1 MKYPMI
7 LIKWLDACQYLIPG
21 SEQSLKSVLEIA
33 KLKEITDIGF
43 LLEKTEEK
51 IVFCSKI
58 VGENKFDKVSAVPMG
73 WVKELV
79 DLTVDVTNGEEIK
92 KEKTETIYCMSY
104 YDDNNVLQDCTCGK
118 CK

>member
-7 LIKWLDACQYLIPG
+7 LIKWLDACQYSIPG
-21 SEQSLKSVLEIA
+21 AEQSLKSVLEIA

-73 WVKELV
+73 WVKKIIYLDEPV
-79 DLTVDVTNGEEIK
+79 DISQAFCK
-92 KEKTETIYCMSY
+92 SY
-104 YDDNNVLQDCTCGK
+104 FDDNNVLQDCTCGK